1 MGLLSAWQAAMRSLL
16 VVWALFLSRIT
27 AAATRSLLAS
37 ESPPSMHLMAH
48 LCGVGTGQLNFVGGA
63 GPSALI
69 GGSGNSTVF
78 GGAGM
83 TSLFGGAGGA
93 ATYVNTTSGG
103 LEYVGGSGSETLDA
117 SLSKGV
123 GELYGANDPAGHDLL
138 IAGQNAQFL
147 TAGTGSDTLVGGGGE
162 NGFFFWSGYDGGRN
176 DVISNFSAID
186 YVYWEGMALE
196 GPPPPLRE
204 RRQPAVRQRLH
215 CPTTPR
221 LRSSASQVPLP

>member
-1 MGLLSAWQAAMRSLL
+1 
-16 VVWALFLSRIT
+16 
-27 AAATRSLLAS
+27 
-37 ESPPSMHLMAH
+37 
-48 LCGVGTGQLNFVGGA
+48 
-63 GPSALI
+63 
-69 GGSGNSTVF
+69 
-78 GGAGM
+78 M

-186 YVYWEGMALE
+186 YVYLGGYGPGGAAAAIAGATTTGGSTTITLSDNTKITFIGVTGSTALN
-196 GPPPPLRE
+196 G
-204 RRQPAVRQRLH
+204 H
-215 CPTTPR
+215 IY
-221 LRSSASQVPLP
+221 SA